1 MTNKTNEQQLF
12 FSKVTELRAAF
23 ELAKVEGKI
32 PKDFQQ
38 QLEELEGKQQSILS
52 DFFSNYQELPVIKK
66 QTRFD
71 FHEVFDSNHLSQ
83 YMPYKKIIPLK
94 NTLIVSLL
102 NDNSIE
108 LIEILKEKETQHT
121 VKKIGKPSVFSET
134 IRDLIP
140 VDEDSI
146 IVLSEKG
153 TVYLGELV
161 EKKQLELEFTEID
174 NSSELQDLY
183 EISEMIDHTFW
194 GYKDFNCLKQIIFK
208 KKTNHL
214 VIKTY
219 CLPRNTIKRWSTL
232 LTINTTDILLG
243 DEDGKVVYLR
253 VNQNE
258 LEIVAESNLGS
269 SITNFFISE
278 YQENYLLIFVL
289 GNHGAV
295 TLMKCFKNNLEIVAT
310 MIIDSGNLFAMT
322 IQQKNAVILSD
333 SGDLYL
339 LEELN
344 QSWQLNPYAT
354 KKEVFFTQVYH
365 FNKVFLFIN
374 SDGLF
379 DIATINKEIKEKVD
393 LLELALYE

>member
-23 ELAKVEGKI
+23 DLAKVEGKI

-38 QLEELEGKQQSILS
+38 QLEELEEKQQSILS
-52 DFFSNYQELPVIKK
+52 DFFLNYQELPVIKK

-83 YMPYKKIIPLK
+83 HMPYKKIIHLK

-121 VKKIGKPSVFSET
+121 VKQIGKTSVFSET

-153 TVYLGELV
+153 RVYLGELV

-174 NSSELQDLY
+174 NASELQDLY
-183 EISEMIDHTFW
+183 EISEIIDHTFW
-194 GYKDFNCLKQIIFK
+194 GYKDFSCLKQFVFE

-258 LEIVAESNLGS
+258 LEIVAELNLGS

-278 YQENYLLIFVL
+278 HQENYLLIFVL
-289 GNHGAV
+289 GNHGTV
-295 TLMKCFKNNLEIVAT
+295 TLMKCFKNNLEIVA
-310 MIIDSGNLFAMT
+310 MMNIDSGNLFAMT

-354 KKEVFFTQVYH
+354 KKEVFFTQAYH

-379 DIATINKEIKEKVD
+379 DIATINKEIKEKTD

>member
-12 FSKVTELRAAF
+12 FSKVTELRATF

-32 PKDFQQ
+32 PKGFQQ
-38 QLEELEGKQQSILS
+38 QLEELEEKQQSILS
-52 DFFSNYQELPVIKK
+52 NFFSNYQELPVIKK

-83 YMPYKKIIPLK
+83 HMSYKKIIPLK

-121 VKKIGKPSVFSET
+121 VKQIGNPSVFSEI

-174 NSSELQDLY
+174 NASELQDVY

-194 GYKDFNCLKQIIFK
+194 GYKDFNCLKQIVFE

-219 CLPRNTIKRWSTL
+219 CLPRNTIKR
-232 LTINTTDILLG
+232 
-243 DEDGKVVYLR
+243 
-253 VNQNE
+253 
-258 LEIVAESNLGS
+258 
-269 SITNFFISE
+269 
-278 YQENYLLIFVL
+278 
-289 GNHGAV
+289 
-295 TLMKCFKNNLEIVAT
+295 
-310 MIIDSGNLFAMT
+310 
-322 IQQKNAVILSD
+322 
-333 SGDLYL
+333 
-339 LEELN
+339 
-344 QSWQLNPYAT
+344 
-354 KKEVFFTQVYH
+354 
-365 FNKVFLFIN
+365 
-374 SDGLF
+374 
-379 DIATINKEIKEKVD
+379 
-393 LLELALYE
+393 